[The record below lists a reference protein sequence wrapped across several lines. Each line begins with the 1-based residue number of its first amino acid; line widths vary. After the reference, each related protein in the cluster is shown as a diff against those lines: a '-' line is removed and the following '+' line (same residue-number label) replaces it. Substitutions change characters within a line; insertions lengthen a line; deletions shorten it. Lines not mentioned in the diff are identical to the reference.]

1 MSLRIKDFIEDENLL
16 RYDVIF
22 SDNFVSVEFVASIFK
37 VIEE

>member
-1 MSLRIKDFIEDENLL
+1 M

-22 SDNFVSVEFVASIFK
+22 ADNFVADISLEIVASIFK